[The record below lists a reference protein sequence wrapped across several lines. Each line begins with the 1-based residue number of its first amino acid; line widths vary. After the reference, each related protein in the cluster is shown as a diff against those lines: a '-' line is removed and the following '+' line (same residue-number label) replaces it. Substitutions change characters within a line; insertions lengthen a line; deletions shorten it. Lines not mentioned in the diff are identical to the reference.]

1 MADLIDT
8 PKLKSLGREAAGGY
22 ISGSMD
28 IAGGATDVA
37 GKLPPAVLFRI
48 IQRILRGEDPTKVYE
63 SINKKD
69 FKESISS
76 ATDIPVAEDWYTRDK
91 SKAGELARAGGEGA
105 AGVASPFS
113 IAVGAVSNIIAKTVS
128 PDSKAGQ
135 FFINVLGNFG
145 GNAAV
150 RGGRNLL
157 SGAGAKPVPA
167 SAFPLSRS
175 EATNSNATAAA
186 ESAAASSSAKMP
198 GKDTTLGDAVA
209 KWDQMRADK
218 AKAALSKAMKVENSA
233 AVGKKVADTYTSIKD
248 ELTAEHR
255 KLAERDFGRAH
266 QLGGDRAIVD
276 LAPVQ
281 DALDTLIKKYGGDV
295 SDAATVRKYNQL
307 VELRSKIKPGQKA
320 TVQEVQNML
329 ESYGNVAF
337 GKGDMFV
344 DLAPGSSIG
353 DAKLL
358 GGAWKDALNNT
369 ANSAQNLRDVAA
381 AKALIRAKDNFASRL
396 NTITDWAEQPIAKQ
410 FLETATTRPEDIA
423 DRLAAMTPT
432 ERAFV
437 TKTLSKPQYAGTLDT
452 IRKNFFNKFLES
464 GDVVGASAR
473 QPTFSLQGFLNG
485 YESVVKKD
493 PEMVSFLFPNP
504 ADKANFLSKVETVK
518 KALTDAPAQQ
528 IPNIG
533 EKLAVGI
540 SQFSS
545 NYLIPGRAAAGAYEG
560 LKMVLKDKNVAFN
573 SLFNP
578 EVRAKDL
585 ADNAWQLSA
594 PVRYGKVLGGAGLQ
608 GNVAQQG
615 FVNTPTKDEEGIP
628 SFEEFTKQSTQLPEQ
643 PVSPEA
649 PPAMVPPTAPDET
662 GIPSFEEFLNTQKKS
677 SGKLSLEDAIRKAE
691 SNGNPYAFNLKSGAM
706 GPDQTMPAN
715 VAKLGGGKLNPLKPD
730 ESGQLKGML
739 LSQIKQR
746 YGNDTDKILASYN
759 WGQGNLEKYG
769 MDKMPKETRDYIAKV
784 KKDMGLE

>member
-37 GKLPPAVLFRI
+37 GKLPPALLFKI
-48 IQRILRGEDPTKVYE
+48 IQRILKGEDPNKVYE
-63 SINKKD
+63 SLNKKD
-69 FKESISS
+69 FKEAVSS

-91 SKAGELARAGGEGA
+91 SKAGDLARAGGEGA
-105 AGVASPFS
+105 AGIASIPS
-113 IAVGAVSNIIAKTVS
+113 AVIGALSNIIAKTVS

-145 GNAAV
+145 GNAAL
-150 RGGRNLL
+150 RGGRNII

-167 SAFPLSRS
+167 SEFPLSRS

-186 ESAAASSSAKMP
+186 ESAAAFSAAKMP

-209 KWDQMRADK
+209 KWDQVRADK
-218 AKAALSKAMKVENSA
+218 AKAALSKAMKVENSS

-248 ELTAEHR
+248 ELTAEH
-255 KLAERDFGRAH
+255 KALANRDFGRAH
-266 QLGGDRAIVD
+266 QLGGGRRIVD
-276 LAPVQ
+276 LDPVRN
-281 DALDTLIKKYGGDV
+281 ALDELIAKYGGGV
-295 SDAATVRKYNQL
+295 RDAAQTRKYEQL
-307 VELRSKIKPGQKA
+307 VELRNQIQPGQRA
-320 TVQEVQNML
+320 TIQEVQNMM
-329 ESYGNVAF
+329 ENYGNVAF

-344 DLAPGSSIG
+344 DLAPGSSVG

-358 GGAWKDALNNT
+358 GGAWREALDNT
-369 ANSAQNLRDVAA
+369 ASAATNFRDAA
-381 AKALIRAKDNFASRL
+381 AARALIRAKNNFATRL

-437 TKTLSKPQYAGTLDT
+437 TRTLSNPQYSGTLDT
-452 IRKNFFNKFLES
+452 IRKNFFNKFLE
-464 GDVVGASAR
+464 GGEVVGGSAR
-473 QPTFSLQGFLNG
+473 QPSFSLQGFLNN
-485 YESVVKKD
+485 YESIVKKD

-504 ADKANFLSKVETVK
+504 TEKANFLAKIDTVK

-528 IPNIG
+528 VPHIG
-533 EKLAVGI
+533 EKLAVGGA
-540 SQFSS
+540 QFGS
-545 NYLIPGRAAAGAYEG
+545 NYLVPGRAAAGAYEG
-560 LKMVLKDKNVAFN
+560 LKMVLKDKNVVFN

-594 PVRYGKVLGGAGLQ
+594 PVRYGRVLGGAGLQ

-615 FVNTPTKDEEGIP
+615 FVNTPIPGEEDVP

-643 PVSPEA
+643 PISPE
-649 PPAMVPPTAPDET
+649 PIQQVPEIDET
-662 GIPSFEEFLNTQKKS
+662 GVPSFEDFLKTQKKS
-677 SGKLSLEDAIRKAE
+677 SPGKLSLEEAIRKAE
-691 SNGNPYAFNLKSGAM
+691 SNGNPYAFNHKSGAM
-706 GPDQTMPAN
+706 GPDQITPAN
-715 VAKLGGGKLNPLKPD
+715 VVKLNAGNPLIPEQSAKLR
-730 ESGQLKGML
+730 GML
-739 LSQIKQR
+739 LSQMKQR
-746 YGNDTDKILASYN
+746 YGEDTDRILASYN

-769 MDKMPKETRDYIAKV
+769 MEKMPKETRDYIAKI

>member
-1 MADLIDT
+1 LADLIDT

-37 GKLPPAVLFRI
+37 GKLPPAVLFKV

-63 SINKKD
+63 SLNKKD
-69 FKESISS
+69 FKESVSS

-91 SKAGELARAGGEGA
+91 SKAGDLARAGGEGA
-105 AGVASPFS
+105 AGIASIPS
-113 IAVGAVSNIIAKTVS
+113 AVIGALSNIIAKTVS

-145 GNAAV
+145 GNAAL

-167 SAFPLSRS
+167 SEFPLSRS

-209 KWDQMRADK
+209 KWDQLRADK
-218 AKAALSKAMKVENSA
+218 AKAALAKAMKVENSA

-266 QLGGDRAIVD
+266 QVGGDRAIVD

-344 DLAPGSSIG
+344 DLAPGSSVG

-437 TKTLSKPQYAGTLDT
+437 TKTLSNPQYAGTLDT

-464 GDVVGASAR
+464 GDVVGSSAR

-504 ADKANFLSKVETVK
+504 ADKANFLAKVETVK

-533 EKLAVGI
+533 EKLAVGGA
-540 SQFSS
+540 QFASG
-545 NYLIPGRAAAGAYEG
+545 YGVPGRAAAGAYEG
-560 LKMVLKDKNVAFN
+560 LKMVFKDKNVVFN

-615 FVNTPTKDEEGIP
+615 FVNTPTKEEEGIP

-643 PVSPEA
+643 PIAPEVV
-649 PPAMVPPTAPDET
+649 PTVPPTEPAE
-662 GIPSFEEFLNTQKKS
+662 GGLPSFEQFLNTQKKS
-677 SGKLSLEDAIRKAE
+677 SGKLSLEDAVRKAE
-691 SNGNPYAFNLKSGAM
+691 SNGNPFAFNPKSGAM
-706 GPDQTMPAN
+706 GADQIMPAN
-715 VAKLGGGKLNPLKPD
+715 VAKLGGGTLNPLNPD
-730 ESGQLKGML
+730 DAGKMKGML